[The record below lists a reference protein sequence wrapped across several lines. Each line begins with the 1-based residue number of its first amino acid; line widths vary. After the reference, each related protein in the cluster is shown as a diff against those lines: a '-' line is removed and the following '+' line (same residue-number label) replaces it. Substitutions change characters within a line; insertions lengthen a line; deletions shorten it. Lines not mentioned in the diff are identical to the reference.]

1 MKITLTDSQFW
12 TIIDALEDDRDNFEE
27 YANTLEGREA
37 KLAKQ
42 RANACSKLYKKLQ
55 KLVAKEHDEG

>member
-12 TIIDALEDDRDNFEE
+12 TIIDALEDDHDNFEE
-27 YANTLEGREA
+27 YANTLEGGEA

>member
-12 TIIDALEDDRDNFEE
+12 TIINALEDDRDNFEE
-27 YANTLEGREA
+27 YANTLEGGEA

>member
-1 MKITLTDSQFW
+1 MKITLTDNQLW
-12 TIIDALEDDRDNFEE
+12 TIIDALEANRDNFEK
-27 YANTLEGREA
+27 YTNTLEGGEA

-55 KLVAKEHDEG
+55 KLVTNEHDEV

>member
-27 YANTLEGREA
+27 YANTLEGEEA

-55 KLVAKEHDEG
+55 KLVAKEHDEV

>member
-1 MKITLTDSQFW
+1 MKITLTYNQLW
-12 TIIDALEDDRDNFEE
+12 TIIDALEANRDNFEE
-27 YANTLEGREA
+27 YSNTLEGGEA

-42 RANACSKLYKKLQ
+42 RANGCSKLYKKLQ

>member
-27 YANTLEGREA
+27 YANTLEGGEA
-37 KLAKQ
+37 KLAKR